1 MIFADLHT
9 NSCTLA
15 LPEDTVGTYTLEHII
30 QKWGKGEL
38 TEAQVI
44 GQLLLVVQEVKKQ
57 LTEIESKLLCLERT
71 AKR

>member
-1 MIFADLHT
+1 M
-9 NSCTLA
+9 
-15 LPEDTVGTYTLEHII
+15 GTYALEYII

-57 LTEIESKLLCLERT
+57 LAEIESKLLCLERT